1 MDGYLGLYID
11 EDDAAALGPGTTV
24 HIASRPFVMRALRRV
39 DRGYQ
44 VAFEGVD
51 DREAAEAIRGLDVAV
66 ETRRALGADEFWPGD
81 LVGLAVHSE
90 DGGLVGR
97 VVDVIFGSAQERLLV
112 ENIDGSRFE
121 VPFVDDLVPV
131 VDIES
136 GRIEIVL
143 IPGLIEP

>member
-1 MDGYLGLYID
+1 MDGFVGLYID
-11 EDDAAALGPGTTV
+11 EADAANLADGATV
-24 HIASRPFVMRALRRV
+24 YIESRPYRLRAIRRV

-51 DREAAEAIRGLDVAV
+51 DRETAEEVRGLDVEV
-66 ETRRALGADEFWPGD
+66 ERRRVLAADEYWPGD

-90 DGGLVGR
+90 AGERIGQ

-112 ENIDGSRFE
+112 ETIGGARFE

-131 VDIES
+131 VDIDA
-136 GRIEIVL
+136 GRIDIVP

>member
-1 MDGYLGLYID
+1 MDGFLGLYID
-11 EDDAAALGPGTTV
+11 EDDAAVLDPGTTV
-24 HIASRPFVMRALRRV
+24 YIESRPYVLRAVRRV

-51 DREAAEAIRGLDVAV
+51 DREAAEAVRGFDVEV
-66 ETRRALGADEFWPGD
+66 ETRRVLGADEFWPGD
-81 LVGLAVHSE
+81 LVGLAVDSE
-90 DGGLVGR
+90 DGELIGQ

-112 ENIDGSRFE
+112 ETIDGSRFE

-131 VDIES
+131 VDVES